1 MELDQLKNI
10 WDKEDV
16 SQTPEISTEK
26 QREIHQPL
34 EKIRK
39 NMRMEFW
46 SSLMA
51 FVLIVL
57 YFIFSVD
64 DFKLRSYGIILTIS
78 AVIVTAFYY
87 YQFFLLYKELAD
99 QEFTTREMLK
109 DLKTQFDLNKQY
121 YISYYIAFVP
131 IIVASYI
138 LIFQSTSSYE
148 KYSELVF
155 ITILSLTVI
164 AGLTSLYF
172 VGKWW
177 FKKYYGKYIK
187 QIEVLIHDLE

>member
-57 YFIFSVD
+57 YFIFNVD

>member
-64 DFKLRSYGIILTIS
+64 DFKLRSYGIILTFS

>member
-64 DFKLRSYGIILTIS
+64 DFKLRSYGIILTFS
-78 AVIVTAFYY
+78 AVIVTVFYY
-87 YQFFLLYKELAD
+87 YQFFLLYKELTD
-99 QEFTTREMLK
+99 QEFTTLEMLK

>member
-87 YQFFLLYKELAD
+87 YQFF
-99 QEFTTREMLK
+99 F
-109 DLKTQFDLNKQY
+109 F
-121 YISYYIAFVP
+121 F
-131 IIVASYI
+131 
-138 LIFQSTSSYE
+138 
-148 KYSELVF
+148 
-155 ITILSLTVI
+155 
-164 AGLTSLYF
+164 
-172 VGKWW
+172 
-177 FKKYYGKYIK
+177 
-187 QIEVLIHDLE
+187 